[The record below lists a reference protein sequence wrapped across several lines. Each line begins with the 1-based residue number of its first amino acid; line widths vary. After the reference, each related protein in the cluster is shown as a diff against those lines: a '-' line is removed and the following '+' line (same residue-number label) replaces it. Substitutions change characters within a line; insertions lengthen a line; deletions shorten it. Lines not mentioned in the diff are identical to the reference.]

1 MISKPNKKLKIIL
14 FERNISQRQLAF
26 GSDVHETDISK
37 AVKHGIVS
45 KEAKYKISNY
55 LQIEPGKCF

>member
-1 MISKPNKKLKIIL
+1 MISQPNKKLKMIL
-14 FERNISQRQLAF
+14 FERNISQRQIAF

-37 AVKHGIVS
+37 AVKHGIIS
-45 KEAKYKISNY
+45 KEAMYKISNY

>member
-1 MISKPNKKLKIIL
+1 MISKPNKKLKLIL

-37 AVKHGIVS
+37 AVKHGIIS
-45 KEAKYKISNY
+45 KEAKCKISDY
-55 LQIEPGKCF
+55 LQIEPEECF

>member
-1 MISKPNKKLKIIL
+1 MISQPNKKLKLIL

-37 AVKHGIVS
+37 AVKHGIIS
-45 KEAKYKISNY
+45 TEAKCKISNY
-55 LQIEPGKCF
+55 LKI

>member
-14 FERNISQRQLAF
+14 FEKDITQRQLSF
-26 GSDVHETDISK
+26 GSGVHETDISK

-45 KEAKYKISNY
+45 KEAKYKISHY
-55 LQIEPGKCF
+55 LKIAPEECF

>member
-1 MISKPNKKLKIIL
+1 MISQPNKKLKLIL

-55 LQIEPGKCF
+55 LKIELGDCF

>member
-37 AVKHGIVS
+37 AVKHGIIS
-45 KEAKYKISNY
+45 KEAKCKISDY
-55 LQIEPGKCF
+55 LQIEPGECF